1 MSAVKRIL
9 IVDDEADIREVAKL
23 SLELDCGWEVLT
35 AGSGPEGLHLAAREQ
50 PDAILLDM
58 MMPEMDG
65 TATWEALQQDPT
77 TQHIP
82 VILLTAKTQPKEQR
96 RYAQLGVS
104 AVLSKPFDPITLA
117 TQVAQALNW
126 ESGS

>member
-23 SLELDCGWEVLT
+23 SLELDCNWEVLT
-35 AGSGPEGLHLAAREQ
+35 AGSGQEGLSMAIQQQ

-65 TATWEALQQDPT
+65 TATWEALQNHPE
-77 TQHIP
+77 TQKIP
-82 VILLTAKTQPKEQR
+82 VILLTAKTQPKEQK
-96 RYAQLGVS
+96 RYAELGVS

-117 TQVAQALNW
+117 THIAKALNW
-126 ESGS
+126 EH